1 MTNTRPKYVRGYLW
15 RSKLKSILIWVIEIV
30 LVALLALG
38 FTYFFGKQVVVSE
51 SSMEPTLVS
60 GNTMLID
67 SLSYIFSSPERGDII
82 VFYTGEDERSAL
94 QIKRVIG
101 LPGETVQIENGQIFI
116 DGELYLEDLNLP
128 VITNPGTA
136 GEPVQLEGNEYFVLG
151 DNRNNSEDSRH
162 ADIGLVNK
170 SNIMGKLWFR
180 ISPLEDLGTVK

>member
-1 MTNTRPKYVRGYLW
+1 M
-15 RSKLKSILIWVIEIV
+15 
-30 LVALLALG
+30 LV
-38 FTYFFGKQVVVSE
+38 
-51 SSMEPTLVS
+51 
-60 GNTMLID
+60 D

-101 LPGETVQIENGQIFI
+101 LPGETVKIENGQIFI
-116 DGELYLEDLNLP
+116 NGELYLEDLNLP

-136 GEPVQLEGNEYFVLG
+136 AEPLELDGNEFFVLG

-170 SNIMGKLWFR
+170 SNIIGKLWLR
-180 ISPLEDLGTVK
+180 ISPLEDFGTVK

>member
-1 MTNTRPKYVRGYLW
+1 MANARPKYVRGYLW

-30 LVALLALG
+30 LVIALAFG
-38 FTYFFGKQVVVSE
+38 FTFYFGKQVVVSE

-67 SLSYIFSSPERGDII
+67 SLSYIFFAPERGDIV

-94 QIKRVIG
+94 QIKRIIG
-101 LPGETVQIENGQIFI
+101 LPGETVRIENGQIFI
-116 DGELYLEDLNLP
+116 NGELYLEDLDLP

-136 GEPVQLEGNEYFVLG
+136 GEPVELDGNEYFVLG

-162 ADIGLVNK
+162 TDIGPVNK
-170 SNIMGKLWFR
+170 SNIIGKLWLR
-180 ISPLEDLGTVK
+180 ISPLEDFGTVK